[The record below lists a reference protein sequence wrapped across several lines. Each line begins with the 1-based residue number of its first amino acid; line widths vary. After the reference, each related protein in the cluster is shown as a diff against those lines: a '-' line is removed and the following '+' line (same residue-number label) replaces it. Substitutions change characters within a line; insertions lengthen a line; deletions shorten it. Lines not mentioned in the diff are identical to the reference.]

1 MVFTFVNIH
10 LCKSAD
16 NHGKCKG
23 KYHHHKVLFFSIYPE
38 QKTLSSNPD
47 ISQKGICLELNLKH
61 FTRRSNLKLFF
72 NFLSSHHKESRS
84 INELGS
90 HGES

>member
-1 MVFTFVNIH
+1 MAFTFVNIH
-10 LCKSAD
+10 LRNPAD

-23 KYHHHKVLFFSIYPE
+23 KDHHKVLVFSICPE
-38 QKTLSSNPD
+38 QKTLSSNPH

-72 NFLSSHHKESRS
+72 NFLSSHHKECRS

-90 HGES
+90 RGES